1 MSLAVLGVTTVALLV
16 ACGTFVVYE
25 RVSFRKAMA
34 RNLTVLADALAHIS
48 AGNVAFWDLQES
60 TAADEEKALKALDA
74 DPAVTT
80 AAVYNEEGAKLM
92 DYARKGAAKDAPAR
106 AEQDGIRT
114 EGDRMVIVRP
124 VIGGQTRVGSI
135 YLRADLAEVNS
146 KLRIYVGISSLIL
159 LGSLLLAF
167 ALSTALQNLILR
179 PIIALTTVANRISQT
194 RDYTVRAEKLSG
206 DELGV
211 LTDAFNQMLGDIEE
225 RTSALQQA
233 NESMR
238 VQSVAIEER
247 TAALQK
253 ANESL
258 QMQTGEM
265 RDAATFLASSAG
277 QIVTATRQLALS
289 AADAATAVGQTTA
302 TVEEVRQTSQFSSE
316 RAKFVSDQAQNAAEV
331 AKGGKRSVNQT
342 IEGMNGIRAQMGEIA
357 ESILSLTAQS
367 QAIGE
372 IIASVD
378 DLAAQSKL
386 LAVNAAIE
394 AAKAGDEGRGFSV
407 VAQEV
412 KSLAEQSKQA
422 TSQVRAIL
430 SDIQKATGR
439 AVLSTEQGS
448 KAVESGVRQSSAA
461 GESINA
467 LADSI
472 AEAAQA
478 ATQIAATS
486 RQQFAGMEQVAAAME
501 NIRGAST
508 QTVASTQ
515 KVEAAA
521 QQLNE
526 LGQKLQQLVERLKV

>member
-25 RVSFRKAMA
+25 RVTFRNAMA

-48 AGNVAFWDLQES
+48 AANIKASEFRDTS
-60 TAADEEKALKALDA
+60 ADQEKALKALGA
-74 DPAVTT
+74 EPAVM
-80 AAVYNEEGAKLM
+80 AAGLYNASGTKIG
-92 DYARKGAAKDAPAR
+92 DYAREGAAKDAPAQ
-106 AEQDGIRT
+106 AEGEGVHI

-124 VIGGQTRVGSI
+124 VIENKVRLGTI
-135 YLRADLAEVNS
+135 YLRADLADVNS
-146 KLRIYVGISSLIL
+146 KLRTYVGISGVIL

-167 ALSTALQNLILR
+167 VLSAALQNLILR

-194 RDYTVRAEKLSG
+194 RDYTVRAEKLSR

-225 RTSALQQA
+225 RTSALQEA

-238 VQSVAIEER
+238 VQSVAIEDR

-265 RDAATFLASSAG
+265 RDAAAVLASSAG

-342 IEGMNGIRAQMGEIA
+342 IEGMNGIRNQMGEIA

-439 AVLSTEQGS
+439 RRAFHGAGQQGGRVRRPAVLRRGRIDQCPGRQHRGS
-448 KAVESGVRQSSAA
+448 RAGRHPDRRHEPPAICRHGAGGRSHGEYPRREHPDRGEHAKSGSRRATAERTRAKA
-461 GESINA
+461 
-467 LADSI
+467 
-472 AEAAQA
+472 A
-478 ATQIAATS
+478 ATCRKA
-486 RQQFAGMEQVAAAME
+486 
-501 NIRGAST
+501 
-508 QTVASTQ
+508 
-515 KVEAAA
+515 
-521 QQLNE
+521 
-526 LGQKLQQLVERLKV
+526 